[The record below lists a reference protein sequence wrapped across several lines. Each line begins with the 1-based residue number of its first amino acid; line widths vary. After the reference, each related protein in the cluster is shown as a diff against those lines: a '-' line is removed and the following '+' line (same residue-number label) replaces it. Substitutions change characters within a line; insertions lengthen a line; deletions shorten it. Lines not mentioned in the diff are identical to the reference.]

1 MKIRVFEAFAG
12 YGSQSIAIQQLKEE
26 YPGFDYEVVG
36 FSEIDRFAVLAYY
49 AARDPRLHG
58 ERADRINLNRGG
70 YQPTPELLAKYRNFG
85 DITKIEWEQLP
96 DFDLFTYSFPCQ
108 DISSAGLQRGLA
120 EGSGSRSSLLWE
132 CAKAIEVK
140 RPKFLLMENV
150 KALTYQKHKG
160 NFERWRNVLESFG
173 YVNYWTVLNAKNYN
187 VPQNRE
193 RVFMVSI
200 LGDTPFRFPEPEPL
214 TRRLVHIVESD
225 IPDSQYLN
233 EKQLHMIIDHCE
245 RKQSE
250 GCGFS
255 TSFRTV
261 NGVAGSV
268 LTTYG
273 TRPCDTY
280 LAEPVA
286 CAYRGR
292 NPDNPGDRRSG
303 IPTVQRL
310 ELGGPVAN
318 CITTVDKDSLLAEPK
333 VLGYSR
339 DAKGIVVARHLKD
352 IAGAVCASNH
362 RYTGSTA
369 EYVAEPRVI
378 QLPHGFAAGNV
389 LDVAPAVTSSA
400 FADNNLLCIG
410 YLIRKFTPRE
420 LFRLQDLPD
429 EYTTAIQAAGISKTQ
444 QHKLAGNSIPVK
456 LLYLIFRNLFI
467 NEERQ

>member
-12 YGSQSIAIQQLKEE
+12 YGSQSIALQQLKEE

-160 NFERWRNVLESFG
+160 NFERWRNVLEGFG

-214 TRRLVHIVESD
+214 TRRLIHIVESE

-280 LAEPVA
+280 
-286 CAYRGR
+286 
-292 NPDNPGDRRSG
+292 
-303 IPTVQRL
+303 
-310 ELGGPVAN
+310 
-318 CITTVDKDSLLAEPK
+318 LAEPK

-389 LDVAPAVTSSA
+389 LNVSPAVTSSA

-410 YLIRKFTPRE
+410 HLIRKFTPRE

>member
-12 YGSQSIAIQQLKEE
+12 YGSQSIALQQLKEE
-26 YPGFDYEVVG
+26 YPGFDYEIVG

-58 ERADRINLNRGG
+58 ERADRINLNGG

-85 DITKIEWEQLP
+85 DITKIEWEHLP

-120 EGSGSRSSLLWE
+120 EGSGTRSSLLWE

-150 KALTYQKHKG
+150 KALTYKKHKG
-160 NFERWRNVLESFG
+160 NFERWRNVLEGFG

-200 LGDTPFRFPEPEPL
+200 LGDTPFSFPNPKPL
-214 TRRLVHIVESD
+214 TRHLAHIVESEV
-225 IPDSQYLN
+225 PDSQYLN
-233 EKQLHMIIDHCE
+233 EKQINRIVRHCQ
-245 RKQSE
+245 RKQEE
-250 GCGFS
+250 GCGYKPNFK
-255 TSFRTV
+255 TV
-261 NGVAGSV
+261 NGISSAITSN
-268 LTTYG
+268 YG
-273 TRPCDTY
+273 HRECDTY
-280 LAEPVA
+280 LAEPVV

-303 IPTVQRL
+303 IPTTQRL
-310 ELGGPVAN
+310 ELGGCIAN
-318 CITTVDKDSLLAEPK
+318 CVTTVEKDSLLAEPK
-333 VLGYSR
+333 VLGSKGLVVSR
-339 DAKGIVVARHLKD
+339 HFKD
-352 IAGAVCASNH
+352 ISGAVLSCNH

-369 EYVAEPRVI
+369 EYVAEPKVI
-378 QLPHGFAAGNV
+378 QLPHGFAYGNV

-420 LFRLQDLPD
+420 LFRLQDLPG
-429 EYTTAIQAAGISKTQ
+429 EYITAIQAAGISKTQ

>member
-1 MKIRVFEAFAG
+1 MNIRVFEAFAG
-12 YGSQSIAIQQLKEE
+12 YGSQSIALQQLKEE
-26 YPGFDYEVVG
+26 FPGFDYEVVG

-49 AARDPRLHG
+49 AARDSRLYGMQHG
-58 ERADRINLNRGG
+58 SPSPNRG
-70 YQPTPELLAKYRNFG
+70 YQPPQELLAKYRNFG

-140 RPKFLLMENV
+140 RPKYLLMENV
-150 KALTYQKHKG
+150 KALTYKKHKG
-160 NFERWRNVLESFG
+160 HFERWRNVLEGFG
-173 YVNYWTVLNAKNYN
+173 YVNYWAVLNAKNYN

-200 LGDTPFRFPEPEPL
+200 LGDTSFRFPDPEPQ
-214 TRRLVHIVESD
+214 TRRLAHIVESE

-233 EKQLHMIIDHCE
+233 EKQINWIFRHCL
-245 RKQSE
+245 RKQEE
-250 GCGFS
+250 GCGYKPNFK
-255 TSFRTV
+255 TV
-261 NGVAGSV
+261 NEISSAITSN
-268 LTTYG
+268 YG
-273 TRPCDTY
+273 HRECDTY

-303 IPTVQRL
+303 IPTAQRL
-310 ELGGPVAN
+310 ELGGYIAN
-318 CITTVDKDSLLAEPK
+318 CVTTVEKDSLLAEPK

-339 DAKGIVVARHLKD
+339 DAKGIVVARQLKD

-369 EYVAEPRVI
+369 EYVAEPKVI
-378 QLPHGFAAGNV
+378 QLPHGFASGNV
-389 LDVAPAVTSSA
+389 LDVSPTVTSSA

-410 YLIRKFTPRE
+410 HLIRKFTPRE